1 MRVKGQWGQGDED
14 GDNSVI
20 IIFITSSSH
29 HCVFLRLVR
38 TRGKGAVEEGED
50 KGTRVGQQHC
60 HHLIVVVL
68 LCFLEG
74 DKNKDVTV
82 GMTTSSCL
90 PKEGEDEEEEGE
102 GGRTRG

>member
-38 TRGKGAVEEGED
+38 TRGKGAVEEDED
-50 KGTRVGQQHC
+50 KGTRAG
-60 HHLIVVVL
+60 
-68 LCFLEG
+68 
-74 DKNKDVTV
+74 
-82 GMTTSSCL
+82 
-90 PKEGEDEEEEGE
+90 
-102 GGRTRG
+102 